1 MVAMPFDKRRRHVA
15 AILVTK
21 VHLGPHS
28 RPARV
33 LPKAASMQREAA
45 MQQLSGPPRLC
56 FYATLD
62 AIHSDGIQ
70 HGAGNVIPPLM
81 VLGRGQNHRGSH
93 QERQEDFW
101 SRGHLGSV
109 AG

>member
-1 MVAMPFDKRRRHVA
+1 
-15 AILVTK
+15 
-21 VHLGPHS
+21 
-28 RPARV
+28 
-33 LPKAASMQREAA
+33 
-45 MQQLSGPPRLC
+45 
-56 FYATLD
+56 
-62 AIHSDGIQ
+62 
-70 HGAGNVIPPLM
+70 M